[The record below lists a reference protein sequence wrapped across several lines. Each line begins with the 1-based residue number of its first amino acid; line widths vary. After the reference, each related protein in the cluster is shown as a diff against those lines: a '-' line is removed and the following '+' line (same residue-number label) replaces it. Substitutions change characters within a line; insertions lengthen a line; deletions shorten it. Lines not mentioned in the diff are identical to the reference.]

1 MQEKFTAKETNLST
15 KQTFKQWL
23 ANEQQLS
30 KRRGYNMYPS
40 KGGNI
45 VASCTYKMYSK
56 PQLIKLKDSH
66 NKAKEYVEEA
76 VKYLQDQTQAKQLYK
91 KWFGKPDPKNFKR
104 VNVFFRET
112 KDGLTK
118 PYVYNLLPEKLCGK
132 SFLAHVDSTLRGK
145 NQHVVNICPLF
156 FKSTMKDRMV
166 TLIHEMTHDSAE
178 TYDMKLNGEVCYG
191 EKLCEELAK
200 KEPDNATYNADNYAL
215 FADEVNTINEQM
227 KNKRKPPRTVNRR
240 KAKKNP
246 RVRYR
251 LVRLF
256 SF

>member
-1 MQEKFTAKETNLST
+1 
-15 KQTFKQWL
+15 
-23 ANEQQLS
+23 
-30 KRRGYNMYPS
+30 MYPS

-45 VASCTYKMYSK
+45 VASCTYYSK

-91 KWFGKPDPKNFKR
+91 KWFGKPDPKNFER

-145 NQHVVNICPLF
+145 NQHVINICPLF

-178 TYDMKLNGEVCYG
+178 TYDMKLNGEM
-191 EKLCEELAK
+191 LW
-200 KEPDNATYNADNYAL
+200 
-215 FADEVNTINEQM
+215 
-227 KNKRKPPRTVNRR
+227 RKTVRGTG
-240 KAKKNP
+240 
-246 RVRYR
+246 
-251 LVRLF
+251 
-256 SF
+256 